1 VALARRPT
9 ELGAI
14 VHECLQILK
23 PRLDE
28 AGFSVDLALDPGLPL
43 AQLDSDRIKQVVL
56 NLLENSLK
64 FSMRGAH
71 IRVSTGCDDDAVE
84 VRVRNPC
91 QELGPDDL
99 ERIFARFVQ
108 RDGSYSRKY
117 GGVGLG
123 LNLVR
128 AIVELHGGSAWAE
141 LPFAGTVEF
150 VVRLPLRA

>member
-1 VALARRPT
+1 M
-9 ELGAI
+9 
-14 VHECLQILK
+14 
-23 PRLDE
+23 
-28 AGFSVDLALDPGLPL
+28 
-43 AQLDSDRIKQVVL
+43 L

-64 FSMRGAH
+64 FSTRGAR
-71 IRVSTGCDDDAVE
+71 IRVSTVLRWTMRSRCACAIP
-84 VRVRNPC
+84 VRNS
-91 QELGPDDL
+91 EPDDL

-128 AIVELHGGSAWAE
+128 AIAELHGGRAWAE

-150 VVRLPLRA
+150 VVRLPLHA